1 MILVSFGPMYVG
13 IDKESFWDMW
23 RTSAALHVHLG
34 TVSIEWDCRQRHN
47 GPAQKTTHRS
57 TGRPTA

>member
-1 MILVSFGPMYVG
+1 MTLVSFGPVYVG

-34 TVSIEWDCRQRHN
+34 TVSVEWDCRPRHN
-47 GPAQKTTHRS
+47 GPTQKTNH
-57 TGRPTA
+57 